1 MLSLPDVTL
10 VAVSS
15 VELDGTLFALSAS
28 SYEIEFAEIKLLT
41 SESIQPTN
49 PKIQVERIPKLDLW
63 GYSKFIIKDLY
74 RYVHTTHCLVIQ
86 ADGFVLNPHKWH
98 KDFLKYDYIGAPWPE
113 KLNLEPGN
121 HILEMKN
128 NRVGNGGFSL
138 RSKKLL
144 EETAKIDFDRL
155 TFPTFS
161 EDMVICHFMYEE
173 MIAAGIEF
181 PIPELAAQFSFESPD
196 AAFGQTPE
204 TSFGFHGKDLRNI
217 ILSNFRE
224 IKPIL

>member
-15 VELDGTLFALSAS
+15 VDLDGTLFALSAS
-28 SYEIEFAEIKLLT
+28 SHEIEFAEVKFLT
-41 SESIQPTN
+41 SESIRPTN
-49 PKIQVERIPKLDLW
+49 PKIKVEYIPKLDFL

-74 RYVHTTHCLVIQ
+74 RYVNTTHCLVVQ
-86 ADGFVLNPHKWH
+86 ADGFVLNPHKWN

-113 KLNLEPGN
+113 KLSLKPGD

-144 EETAKIDFDRL
+144 EETAKIDFDNL

-161 EDMVICHFMYEE
+161 EDMLICHFMYEE
-173 MIAAGIEF
+173 MIAAGIKF
-181 PIPELAAQFSFESPD
+181 PAPQFAAQFSVESPE
-196 AAFGQTPE
+196 AAFGQSPE
-204 TSFGFHGKDLRNI
+204 TSFGFHGKLLRDQI
-217 ILSNFRE
+217 FKSIFDQQG
-224 IKPIL
+224 P